1 MRIIIS
7 VEVRSMAKI
16 DEILNLMEVV
26 NTKILANIR
35 REGEVSD
42 NIRLARKYFIDAI
55 EAMIKKDLDKAELFL
70 KKASSLVEG

>member
-1 MRIIIS
+1 
-7 VEVRSMAKI
+7 MAKI

-35 REGEVSD
+35 KEGEVSD
-42 NIRLARKYFIDAI
+42 NVRLARKYFIDAI

>member
-1 MRIIIS
+1 
-7 VEVRSMAKI
+7 MAKI

>member
-1 MRIIIS
+1 
-7 VEVRSMAKI
+7 MAKI
-16 DEILNLMEVV
+16 DEILNLMEIV

-42 NIRLARKYFIDAI
+42 NVKLARKYFIDAI
-55 EAMIKKDLDKAELFL
+55 EAMIKKDLNKAELFL

>member
-1 MRIIIS
+1 
-7 VEVRSMAKI
+7 MAKI
-16 DEILNLMEVV
+16 DEVLNLMEVV

-42 NIRLARKYFIDAI
+42 NVRLARKYFIDAI
-55 EAMIKKDLDKAELFL
+55 EATIKKDLDKAELFL